1 MYYSEV
7 SPRLSGI
14 ELMTP
19 LNIGFV
25 LLAGLVVLTIRFAG
39 ADRFQTTPLDYLIV
53 LLAVVMPFLPGMNLG
68 EVPVSLL
75 AAKLIVL
82 FFSFEL
88 LLHLYSSA
96 ATRLGWVAAWMLA
109 GLVLRAWWL

>member
-1 MYYSEV
+1 MYYGEV
-7 SPRLSGI
+7 SPRLSGTDV
-14 ELMTP
+14 MTP

-25 LLAGLVVLTIRFAG
+25 LLAALVVLTIRFAS

-53 LLAVVMPFLPGMNLG
+53 LLAVVMPFLPDMTVG
-68 EVPVSLL
+68 EIPVSLL

-88 LLHLYSSA
+88 LLHIYSSA
-96 ATRLGWVAAWMLA
+96 ATRLGWVAAWMLG
-109 GLVLRAWWL
+109 GLLLRAWWL